1 MGDKDSHKKGE
12 EKGNWCQIK
21 SVKEVIANKEMRGES
36 AKFERELLRSWSRYK
51 GYEEAK
57 QSLIELGNDGK
68 S

>member
-12 EKGNWCQIK
+12 EKGNWYQIK

-36 AKFERELLRSWSRYK
+36 VKFERELLRSWSRYK

>member
-36 AKFERELLRSWSRYK
+36 AKFERDLLKSWSHYP
-51 GYEEAK
+51 GWEEA
-57 QSLIELGNDGK
+57 GK
-68 S
+68 L